1 MAANYFFTVFLIIL
15 TIFLL
20 AIIVK
25 KTTSSANFSVIK
37 PYFIKRN
44 ALNHVSTK
52 KSTYFSKSRYA
63 YPAQSVLSNPPIICI
78 LSLGGS
84 YKISDLKTYWNSCG
98 LSDASFAVPIFHA
111 IDGVVTAP
119 NQNFGS
125 SSSDFSGASL
135 ENTLDLEIAMTLC
148 PAAKMHFFSGPNTI
162 QGFYNTFNAAK
173 FFLIGQS
180 NTKCKIISISWG
192 INELSLDPITI
203 LKFNASLKNALA
215 SGISTCV
222 ASGDNSSDD
231 GVGILSVDFPSS
243 SPHVIACGGSSY
255 NGQVESAWSYNF
267 SQKWGGGGGYSMFF
281 EKPTYQMLKV
291 TPQSSTALIG
301 SALLTNR
308 SVPDIALNADPLNGW
323 EIYFNGEYV
332 TVGGTSCVSPA
343 FSAFLGLCNKPS
355 SAYNL
360 ITNVLTPLYAAPA
373 SCFNDITLGSNTS
386 LNLNGL
392 YNAVTG
398 YDQCTGLGSIIGTSL
413 IAYL

>member
-173 FFLIGQS
+173 FF
-180 NTKCKIISISWG
+180 
-192 INELSLDPITI
+192 
-203 LKFNASLKNALA
+203 
-215 SGISTCV
+215 
-222 ASGDNSSDD
+222 
-231 GVGILSVDFPSS
+231 
-243 SPHVIACGGSSY
+243 
-255 NGQVESAWSYNF
+255 
-267 SQKWGGGGGYSMFF
+267 
-281 EKPTYQMLKV
+281 
-291 TPQSSTALIG
+291 
-301 SALLTNR
+301 
-308 SVPDIALNADPLNGW
+308 
-323 EIYFNGEYV
+323 
-332 TVGGTSCVSPA
+332 
-343 FSAFLGLCNKPS
+343 
-355 SAYNL
+355 
-360 ITNVLTPLYAAPA
+360 
-373 SCFNDITLGSNTS
+373 
-386 LNLNGL
+386 
-392 YNAVTG
+392 
-398 YDQCTGLGSIIGTSL
+398 
-413 IAYL
+413 